1 MTNQSAIGDTSRLDP
16 AARPDLSLR
25 DLILAARP
33 QQWIKNIV
41 CLAAVTFA
49 DRLFVISSVLRALLA
64 FACFCL
70 ASSAIYIL
78 NDIRDRRMDQAH
90 PVKRQ
95 RPIAA
100 GRLGTAAASMEA
112 GMLAAVS
119 LTLSMLLPERF
130 RWVLLLFILLNILYS
145 LVLKQIPLLDVM
157 SIALGFVFRV
167 QSGIEAIESPQ
178 SAWVVLCMF
187 FMALFLAS
195 GKRRAEILNAAGEE
209 RHLKRR
215 VLREYSIPFL
225 DLLLGISATTALVCY
240 SLYAIAVQANET
252 FLITILPAAFGIMR
266 YLMLVVV
273 HTEGEGPDEMLTRDI
288 PLIVTILTWAT
299 MCVAILYFRIHLF
312 PVTPKP

>member
-157 SIALGFVFRV
+157 SIALGFVFACNRALKPSNRLRV
-167 QSGIEAIESPQ
+167 PGWF
-178 SAWVVLCMF
+178 SACFSWLC
-187 FMALFLAS
+187 S
-195 GKRRAEILNAAGEE
+195 W
-209 RHLKRR
+209 
-215 VLREYSIPFL
+215 
-225 DLLLGISATTALVCY
+225 
-240 SLYAIAVQANET
+240 
-252 FLITILPAAFGIMR
+252 LPANA
-266 YLMLVVV
+266 
-273 HTEGEGPDEMLTRDI
+273 GPK
-288 PLIVTILTWAT
+288 
-299 MCVAILYFRIHLF
+299 F
-312 PVTPKP
+312 